1 MLVPFHKLIPS
12 DPIAAHVW
20 VPIDDENTMLYSVD
34 FDPERPLTEEGL
46 QRSKSYNG
54 IHTQN
59 IPGTDRAIQNRD
71 NDYMVDRALQASGR
85 SFTGMK
91 GLGVQDCAIQESM
104 GPIADRTK
112 EHLGVSDTAIIRL
125 RRHLM
130 RLVRDEIDKA
140 TVTPP
145 PGAAYR
151 LRPTRFTAR
160 SDQPFEDIYSF
171 KMRSSGSLE

>member
-1 MLVPFHKLIPS
+1 MI
-12 DPIAAHVW
+12 
-20 VPIDDENTMLYSVD
+20 
-34 FDPERPLTEEGL
+34 
-46 QRSKSYNG
+46 
-54 IHTQN
+54 
-59 IPGTDRAIQNRD
+59 
-71 NDYMVDRALQASGR
+71 DRALQASGR

-130 RLVRDEIDKA
+130 RLVQDELNEA
-140 TVTPP
+140 PVTPP

-160 SDQPFEDIYSF
+160 SDEPFAKIF
-171 KMRSSGSLE
+171 NWKMQSRSEAE